1 MWHVASRNYIVSP
14 QTHFTLFFLQIVVF
28 LDQWPLHVIYTGG
41 YISLQHRDSLYICYC
56 GKITL
61 KKMCAEL
68 VIKLRVYLRCRKGND
83 TV

>member
-41 YISLQHRDSLYICYC
+41 YISLQHRDSLYIMLLW
-56 GKITL
+56 KNNIE
-61 KKMCAEL
+61 KKNVC
-68 VIKLRVYLRCRKGND
+68 
-83 TV
+83 